1 MSQNDIEN
9 NKINPSSDI
18 LNTGAKKIDV
28 GHDNSQVP
36 SQKEK
41 DSYKKVVDLIKIWE
55 RDLDT
60 DANKNWEEFENE
72 LEENR
77 IEIKKIK

>member
-9 NKINPSSDI
+9 NKISPSSDI

-28 GHDNSQVP
+28 GNDNSQVP

-41 DSYKKVVDLIKIWE
+41 DSYKKIVDLIKIWE
-55 RDLDT
+55 RDLDS
-60 DANKNWEEFENE
+60 DVNKNWEDFENE